1 MNLSILA
8 AFFAGVVSFLS
19 PCVLPLI
26 PAYINILTKD
36 VDRDRKD
43 IILRR
48 SLLFILGFT
57 IVFIIMGAT
66 ATFLGKIFSRHFEIL
81 RVLSG
86 ILIILF
92 GVYTLEVIKIGS
104 LYKEKKIIRKADG
117 ISPLIMG
124 IAFAAGW
131 TPCVGPILGA
141 ILAYTS
147 INTSL
152 NGVVMLGL
160 YSIGLGIPFIL
171 SAMLIE
177 HFSFIRKNIYK
188 HMRKIKIITGI
199 LMILVGVL
207 IATNKLV
214 IMIGLIS

>member
-1 MNLSILA
+1 MNLSILV

-57 IVFIIMGAT
+57 IVFIIMGAS

-199 LMILVGVL
+199 LMIIVGAL